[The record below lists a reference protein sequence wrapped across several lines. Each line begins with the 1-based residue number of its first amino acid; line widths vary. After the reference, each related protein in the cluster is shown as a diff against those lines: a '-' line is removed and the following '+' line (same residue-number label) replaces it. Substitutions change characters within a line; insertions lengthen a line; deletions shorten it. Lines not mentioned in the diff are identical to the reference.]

1 MSPIVYSVFIVL
13 GLILVIVSI
22 TSKKKAKA
30 AQSWPTIPGVI
41 LSSRVDIHTS
51 RDSDGDRN
59 TTYEPVVAYQYT
71 IMGRDYT
78 SSRIAFGSNTF
89 SRKKSDEIIARYPV
103 SQPVMV
109 HYNPDKPE
117 YAALET
123 EVQGGT
129 AGLVLGIILIAV
141 GIVMAGFSFMR

>member
-1 MSPIVYSVFIVL
+1 MSPIVYIVFFVL
-13 GLILVIVSI
+13 GLFLVILSI
-22 TSKKKAKA
+22 ITKKKAKA

-41 LSSRVDIHTS
+41 LSSRVDVHTS
-51 RDSDGDRN
+51 RDSDGDRK

-71 IMGRDYT
+71 IMGREYT
-78 SSRIAFGSNTF
+78 GSRIAFGSNTF
-89 SRKKSDEIIARYPV
+89 SRRKCDEIIARYPV

-117 YAALET
+117 SATLET

-129 AGLVLGIILIAV
+129 ASLVFGVILIVA
-141 GIVMAGFSFMR
+141 GLAMAGYSFLG